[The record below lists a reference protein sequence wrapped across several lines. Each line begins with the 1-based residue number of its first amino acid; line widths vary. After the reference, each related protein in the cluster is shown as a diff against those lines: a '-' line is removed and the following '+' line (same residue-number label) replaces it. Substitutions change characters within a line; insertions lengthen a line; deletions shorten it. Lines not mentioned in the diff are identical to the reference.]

1 MPKKTNAKNIKK
13 KNNKKT
19 KINMKKNNDNKTKVV
34 ITLLTSVVAILS
46 IIMIL
51 IFNGTKKLN
60 CTKKVNNNGILMNSE
75 ITFNTKGKKINDII
89 VNKIISIDK
98 GSDKI
103 NYLSAI
109 KTSLEENYKKEGIK
123 YSIKLEN
130 NELIVNLKYNEE
142 KEYILD
148 NLFIDFEENGISINF
163 VSEDSE
169 NNYAKINLKKEYEYK
184 NIRKI
189 LEKSDY
195 VCK

>member
-1 MPKKTNAKNIKK
+1 
-13 KNNKKT
+13 
-19 KINMKKNNDNKTKVV
+19 MKKNNDNKTKVV

>member
-1 MPKKTNAKNIKK
+1 MTKKNTKKT
-13 KNNKKT
+13 NNKKT
-19 KINMKKNNDNKTKVV
+19 KTNTKKNNYNKTKVV
-34 ITLLTSVVAILS
+34 IT
-46 IIMIL
+46 IL
-51 IFNGTKKLN
+51 ISVIAIIFIILLLSNGTKKLN

-75 ITFNTKGKKINDII
+75 ITFNTKDKKINDII
-89 VNKIISIDK
+89 VNKTISIDK

-123 YSIKLEN
+123 YSIKNEN
-130 NELIVNLKYNEE
+130 NELVVNLKYNEE

-163 VSEDSE
+163 VSEDRE
-169 NNYAKINLKKEYEYK
+169 NNYAKIDLKKEYDYK
-184 NIRKI
+184 NITKI

-195 VCK
+195 ICK